1 MPYNM
6 GKCIDVL
13 ISANLKKRLAALPV
27 SRDQGFPSRMGIS
40 SFDPTYVGGEVGENT
55 HTQVEKKQPIQK
67 KTRREK
73 KQKTSLE
80 PHITFFGNPITP

>member
-67 KTRREK
+67 QK
-73 KQKTSLE
+73 KNKKTSLE